1 MGLLLNNHNW
11 NNTVT
16 AFLLMRVLKA
26 NFGIKTFLIPSHT
39 KKKTLLENIVL
50 ETLIQFVQLNTIA
63 AIRLIA
69 EEEKW
74 FIDAVWE
81 KQITNGDCL

>member
-1 MGLLLNNHNW
+1 
-11 NNTVT
+11 
-16 AFLLMRVLKA
+16 MRVLKA
-26 NFGIKTFLIPSHT
+26 NFGVMTFLIPSHT

-50 ETLIQFVQLNTIA
+50 ETLIQFVQLNAIA

-74 FIDAVWE
+74 LTDAVWE